1 MKMNRILSAMRTLLV
16 GACLLAGG
24 SLFAQNVAKGVIKG
38 DDGEPLIG
46 ASVLIDGTTTGTVT
60 DVNGAFTLPGVRN
73 GQTLRIDCLGY
84 AGQSVVFNGQAVNVT
99 LAADATLLDD
109 VVVTALGMKRSTK
122 ALGYAMT
129 EIKADDLNPN
139 LISPISAL
147 QGKVAGVEI
156 NASDGGMFG
165 HNKILIRGASTL
177 GDNNQPIF
185 VVDGIILDNET
196 TDNSADWSDNNLDY
210 GNSLKNLN
218 PDDFETVSILKGA
231 AATALYGSRGLN
243 GAIVITTKSGKGTKG
258 LGVSLTQTFGIDQ
271 VTSQPA
277 FQNVF
282 MEGYFSGYGAYFD
295 CKSDY
300 DIHHMN
306 VWKEG
311 TDNIPSLYRLANE
324 IGATGLSYGN
334 RFDEYEQIEW
344 YDGSLIPSKAYENNF
359 KDAYNLGFN
368 TNTNVTVSGGNDR
381 SSIYASISEK
391 YSTGTLPNN
400 SFNRFSTLIKASH
413 KLNDAIEV
421 EASMSLTN
429 STPRNAQPNIG
440 QYFHGEGDEI
450 FDRTYNAKY
459 FRDKYKGAHGG
470 LASLS
475 YGDEWGS
482 IPGRGVWWSIWENET
497 VQKETVVR
505 PNLKLTV
512 QLAPW
517 LKWVTDGSFNY
528 YYTRRESK
536 GKDAGY
542 ANNSGGGS
550 YGMSMSTQEQ
560 TNLNTNLMWDFNV
573 SEDWR
578 LGGFIRGEY
587 YNNYVF
593 ATSAST
599 NGGFIVPNQYYI
611 NNSREKVNGSGSI
624 SGTKT
629 ILSVAGQ
636 FTAAWR
642 DQLFLEVTGRN
653 DWSSALVYT
662 DKHGNFSYF
671 YPSFSVAWLAH
682 ETLNLP
688 KAISFWKLRA
698 SIAQVGNDTDPY
710 RINSAYETRQVN
722 HDNTSSYYM
731 NIPGSVY
738 DANIRPERKTSWEV
752 GTDYRMFNNRIGI
765 DFTFYKENTRDQIMS
780 VTIPSASGV
789 GSALINAGDI
799 ENKGIELALNTTP
812 IETKD
817 FSWDVNF
824 TWTKNW
830 SKIIELS
837 DLVASYIPLQGDA
850 AYGNYRIGSVA
861 KVGGT
866 YGLLMSDKMPMRD
879 KDVLDD
885 NGNVVKKG
893 SGKMVLGNWQKSYGS
908 SFIRRSGEVEEIG
921 NMVPDFLGSVN
932 TSIRFR
938 RFTLRASFDARF
950 GGYVASYPSHYGGAY
965 GYLATSLRGADKDH
979 GGITYTSRWDGITY
993 DDGIIPD
1000 GVILAGTSIPQVTGD
1015 PYVVTSG
1022 PSSDNGETY
1031 QELVDKNK
1039 IDPSHQSAWN
1049 YLTHSWSNGIVDDT
1063 WFTKLNYI
1071 CFRDLTL
1078 GYSVPERFAHKL
1090 HMQGLNLQANA
1101 HNLGYLLNTMPNKEN
1116 PESVRGTRAAEFRI
1130 RNLQGVTTYYT
1141 FTINIRF

>member
-1 MKMNRILSAMRTLLV
+1 MKIHLISMMRTLLV
-16 GACLLAGG
+16 GAGLLLATA
-24 SLFAQNVAKGVIKG
+24 LFAQTNVAKGVILG

-46 ASVLIDGTTTGTVT
+46 ASVIIDGTTTGTVT
-60 DVNGAFTLPGVRN
+60 DVNGAFSLPGVRN

-84 AGQSVVFNGQAVNVT
+84 AGQTVVYNGQTVNVT

-109 VVVTALGMKRSTK
+109 VVVTALGMKRSAK

-177 GDNNQPIF
+177 GKNNQPIF

-196 TDNSADWSDNNLDY
+196 ADASADWDDTFLDY

-218 PDDFETVSILKGA
+218 PDDFETVSVLKGA

-243 GAIVITTKSGKGTKG
+243 GAIIITTKSGRGTKG
-258 LGVSLTQTFGIDQ
+258 LGVSLTQTIGVDK
-271 VTSQPA
+271 VTSQPT
-277 FQNVF
+277 FQNIF
-282 MEGYFSGYGAYFD
+282 MEGYFAGYAHYFGADSKFD
-295 CKSDY
+295 T
-300 DIHHMN
+300 HHAKI
-306 VWKEG
+306 WADGQEG
-311 TDNIPSLYRLANE
+311 KVFSYLKMYREVLGEQA
-324 IGATGLSYGN
+324 GLSFGN
-334 RFDEYEQIEW
+334 RFDDYEQMEW

-359 KDAYNLGFN
+359 KEAYNLGLN

-391 YSTGTLPNN
+391 YATGTLPNN

-413 KLNDAIEV
+413 KLNDAIEL

-429 STPRNAQPNIG
+429 SSPRNAQPNIG
-440 QYFHGEGDEI
+440 EYFINGAI
-450 FDRTYNAKY
+450 DRTYNAKY
-459 FRDKYKGAHGG
+459 LRDKYKGAHGG
-470 LASLS
+470 LAQSS
-475 YGDEWGS
+475 YGDEWGN
-482 IPGRGVWWSIWENET
+482 IPNRGMWWNIWENET

-512 QLAPW
+512 QFTPW

-536 GKDAGY
+536 VKDPGY
-542 ANNSGGGS
+542 ANNSGQGS
-550 YGMSMSTQEQ
+550 YSMSMSTQEQ
-560 TNLNTNLMWDFNV
+560 TNLNTNLIADYALN
-573 SEDWR
+573 EDWR
-578 LGGFIRGEY
+578 IGGFLRAEY

-593 ATSAST
+593 GVGAST

-611 NNSREKVNGSGSI
+611 DNSREKVNGSGSI

-629 ILSVAGQ
+629 MYSLVGQ

-642 DQLFLEVTGRN
+642 DQVFLEVTGRN
-653 DWSSALVYT
+653 DWSSTLVYT

-671 YPSFSVAWLAH
+671 YPSFSASWLAH

-698 SIAQVGNDTDPY
+698 SIAQVGNDTEAY
-710 RINSAYETRQVN
+710 ALNSAYKTKQVD
-722 HDNTSSYYM
+722 HDSSSAYYM
-731 NIPGSVY
+731 TIPGTVY

-752 GTDYRMFNNRIGI
+752 GTDYRMFNNRIGL
-765 DFTFYKENTRDQIMS
+765 DFTFYKENTRDQIMNVS
-780 VTIPSASGV
+780 IPSASGA
-789 GSALINAGDI
+789 SNALINAGDI
-799 ENKGIELALNTTP
+799 ENKGFELALNTTP

-817 FSWDVNF
+817 FGWDVNF

-830 SKIIELS
+830 SKIVELS
-837 DLVASYIPLQGDA
+837 DLVASYIKLQGDPD
-850 AYGNYRIGSVA
+850 YGNYRIGSVA

-866 YGLLMSDKMPMRD
+866 YGVLMSDKAPMID

-885 NGNVVKKG
+885 DGNVVKKG
-893 SGKMVLGNWQKSYGS
+893 SGKMVLGNWQSGYGT
-908 SFIRRSGEVEEIG
+908 SFIRRSGEVEEVG
-921 NMVPDFLGSVN
+921 NSVPDFLGSVS
-932 TSIRFR
+932 TSIRYK

-950 GGYVASYPSHYGGAY
+950 GGYVASYPSHYGTACGA
-965 GYLATSLRGADKDH
+965 LAASLRGADKDH
-979 GGITYTSRWDGITY
+979 GGVTYTSRWDGITY

-1000 GVILAGTSIPQVTGD
+1000 GIFPSGTKIPQVSGD
-1015 PYVVTSG
+1015 PYVVGTG
-1022 PSSDNGETY
+1022 AYETGETY
-1031 QELVDKNK
+1031 QELIDKDK
-1039 IDPSHQSAWN
+1039 IDPSHCSSWT
-1049 YLTHSWSNGIVDDT
+1049 YFTHSWSNGVIDDT

-1078 GYSVPERFAHKL
+1078 GYAVPDSFAQKL
-1090 HMQGLNLQANA
+1090 HLQGLNLQANA
-1101 HNLGYLLNTMPNKEN
+1101 HNLGYLLNSMPNKEN
-1116 PESVRGTRAAEFRI
+1116 PESVRGTRASEFRI
-1130 RNLQGVTTYYT
+1130 RTLQGVTTYYT
-1141 FTINIRF
+1141 FTINVRF